1 MGVKRSC
8 SLKKIPTKRC
18 YTCNSV
24 IEDKYFIYNIHQSDD
39 NITLCGRCKERRKK
53 VMRNLGLEH
62 LFLF

>member
-39 NITLCGRCKERRKK
+39 NITLCGRCKERRK
-53 VMRNLGLEH
+53 R
-62 LFLF
+62 